1 MANILKAIKTIADNP
16 MPDLVSYY
24 KGKNRINSVGDALE
38 SFVKDVF
45 ANTVSE
51 NDERKKLERYNE
63 LFSYNGNQ
71 NNPPDL
77 MLKNGDAIEVK
88 KIESLKASIA
98 LNSSYPKSKLYSN
111 SPLITSHCRSCETWQ
126 EKDIIYAIGVSEDKK
141 LKLLWLIYG
150 DCYAADREV
159 YERVTNKIIDGIQEI
174 QNIEFS
180 TTRELGRVNKVDPLG
195 ITYLRIRGMWGI
207 QNPLAVYN
215 YLEFEHDVNQDFQVI
230 AIMKETKYLSFS
242 VQDRQ
247 EIENLSKNNLSI
259 KDVKIKCPNNPA
271 KLMSAKVINYKV
283 MRSVHG

>member
-1 MANILKAIKTIADNP
+1 
-16 MPDLVSYY
+16 
-24 KGKNRINSVGDALE
+24 
-38 SFVKDVF
+38 
-45 ANTVSE
+45 
-51 NDERKKLERYNE
+51 
-63 LFSYNGNQ
+63 
-71 NNPPDL
+71 
-77 MLKNGDAIEVK
+77 
-88 KIESLKASIA
+88 
-98 LNSSYPKSKLYSN
+98 
-111 SPLITSHCRSCETWQ
+111 
-126 EKDIIYAIGVSEDKK
+126 
-141 LKLLWLIYG
+141 LLWLIYG

-247 EIENLSKNNLSI
+247 EIENLSNNNLSI
-259 KDVKIKCPNNPA
+259 KDVKIKCPNNPV